1 MKYPDRNKTLNVKYH
16 PEFYTLGKILR
27 VVKHYK
33 SLILIS
39 LLILAASFVQAQK
52 QLVMLKREKVM
63 MRFNP
68 GDEFVI
74 SLKGEKKKMTSY
86 INNIFDTAVMVHK
99 TLIPLHKINK
109 IYFKRS
115 GLVNLIGKF
124 LVVAGVGYFVIDQF
138 NVVVVDGDKPSL
150 NDNVTNASVAMVAA
164 GLPMM
169 LIRKKYQRVGGKFRL
184 LTVETGSPFYLEPVD
199 EL

>member
-1 MKYPDRNKTLNVKYH
+1 VKYH